1 MLKINQIKCPPGEK
15 LTVEHIARKLH
26 CRPDEIRSFEIE
38 RESLDA
44 RRNELFFSYTVLA
57 EVRNEQPYLRR
68 KDVAHAE
75 KYIYPMPVVSRR
87 IAERPVI
94 AGFGPAGMFAALL
107 LAESGLKPIVIE
119 RGRPVEERSQDVDR
133 YFKDG
138 TLDPESNVQY
148 GEGGA
153 GTFSDGKL
161 TTRIKDDRIHKVLVE
176 LIEAGAPA
184 EIAYQARPHL
194 GTDRLRVIVKNIR
207 EKIISLGGEVRFSSR
222 LDDIEIKD
230 GRLLAVQCGNERIAC
245 HAAMLCLG
253 HSASDTYEKLLARG
267 VDIIPKDFA
276 AGVRVEHPQEL
287 INQCQYG
294 AYASHPALSA
304 ASYSLT
310 YRSTSGRGVYSF
322 CMCPGGVVI
331 PAATAADSLV
341 VNGMSYSGRDGRNAN
356 SAILVQIPQKDFY
369 RGSVM
374 DGFTFQKELE
384 KKAWRE
390 RTMAPAQNISDYL
403 KHQKSGQWVLE
414 STYPLGVVSVEMH
427 ELFSEEAGLALA
439 EGLTDFDRRIPGF
452 VNAGI
457 MVGMESRSSSPIR
470 LPRTAAGQ
478 ALNCEGLF
486 PCGEGAGYAGGIVS
500 SAVDGIR
507 QAEKLIAFLNASE
520 F

>member
-107 LAESGLKPIVIE
+107 LAESGLKPIIIE

-161 TTRIKDDRIHKVLVE
+161 TTRIKDDRIHKVLAE